1 MVETG
6 THNSQ
11 KLNQHETNPLPW
23 RELTACTAETQH
35 KWEDV
40 PRVVWVG
47 KQASKH
53 LEVSF
58 QLKKIPSRIPVF
70 LCLSKDS
77 QDVLLQCAFVVCFSQ
92 EKHLLAGCSVM
103 SLTRN

>member
-58 QLKKIPSRIPVF
+58 QLKKNPI
-70 LCLSKDS
+70 
-77 QDVLLQCAFVVCFSQ
+77 QDPCI
-92 EKHLLAGCSVM
+92 SV
-103 SLTRN
+103 S